1 MLYVDS
7 SALLKHYVQ
16 EVGTDA
22 LKAKLQEHSRYAPG
36 VLISDIGY
44 AEVLATFARRLRE
57 NPLLIGE
64 TNRLGAEFQYDWLF
78 RLTRVELDIGVLGY
92 IHDLVRKHPLRGAD
106 AIHLASALWLRD
118 TLKLDSKMRLA
129 GGPLIFATSDNQL
142 KNAARVVGLDVF
154 DPEETE
160 LTGRP

>member
-1 MLYVDS
+1 VLYVDS

-22 LKAKLQEHSRYAPG
+22 LKAKLQEHSRYTPG

-44 AEVLATFARRLRE
+44 AEVLATLARRLRE
-57 NPLLIGE
+57 TPLLIAE
-64 TNRLGAEFQYDWLF
+64 TKRLEAEFQYDWLF
-78 RLTRVELDIGVLGY
+78 RLTRVELDVGVLGF
-92 IHDLVRKHPLRGAD
+92 IHDLVHKYPLRGAD

-118 TLKLDSKMRLA
+118 TLKLNTNMRLA

-142 KNAARVVGLDVF
+142 KNAARMVGLDVF

-160 LTGRP
+160 LMEEP

>member
-1 MLYVDS
+1 VLYVDS

-22 LKAKLQEHSRYAPG
+22 LKERLQEHSRFTPG

-44 AEVLATFARRLRE
+44 AEILATFARRLRADSSL
-57 NPLLIGE
+57 NAE
-64 TNRLGAEFQYDWLF
+64 TNRLEAEFQYDWLF

-92 IHDLVRKHPLRGAD
+92 IRDLVWKNPLRGAD

-118 TLKLDSKMRLA
+118 TLKLDGKMRLA
-129 GGPLIFATSDNQL
+129 GGPLVFATSDNQL
-142 KNAARVVGLDVF
+142 KNAARIVGLDVF
-154 DPEETE
+154 DPEEME
-160 LTGRP
+160 LTGKS

>member
-16 EVGTDA
+16 EVGSEA
-22 LKAKLQEHSRYAPG
+22 LNAKLQEHSRYTPG

-57 NPLLIGE
+57 TPLLIAE
-64 TNRLGAEFQYDWLF
+64 TKRLEAEFQYDWLF
-78 RLTRVELDIGVLGY
+78 RLTRVELDVGVLGF
-92 IHDLVRKHPLRGAD
+92 IHDLVRKYPLRGAD

-118 TLKLDSKMRLA
+118 TLKLNTNMRLA

-142 KNAARVVGLDVF
+142 KNAARLVGLDVF
-154 DPEETE
+154 DPEATE
-160 LTGRP
+160 LMEQQ

>member
-1 MLYVDS
+1 VLYVDS
-7 SALLKHYVQ
+7 SALLKHYIQ

-22 LKAKLQEHSRYAPG
+22 LKARLQEHSRYTPG

-57 NPLLIGE
+57 NPLLIAE
-64 TNRLGAEFQYDWLF
+64 TKRLEAEFQYDWLF
-78 RLTRVELDIGVLGY
+78 RLTRVELDVGVLGF
-92 IHDLVRKHPLRGAD
+92 IHDLVRKYPLRGAD

-118 TLKLDSKMRLA
+118 TLKLDTKMRLA
-129 GGPLIFATSDNQL
+129 GGPLIFAASDSQL
-142 KNAARVVGLDVF
+142 KNAARNVGLEVF

-160 LTGRP
+160 LAGKP

>member
-16 EVGTDA
+16 ELGTNA
-22 LKAKLQEHSRYAPG
+22 LKARLQEHSRYTPG
-36 VLISDIGY
+36 VLISNIGY

-64 TNRLGAEFQYDWLF
+64 TNRLEAEFQYDWLF
-78 RLTRVELDIGVLGY
+78 RLTRVELDVGVLGY
-92 IHDLVRKHPLRGAD
+92 IHDLVRRNPLRGAD

-142 KNAARVVGLDVF
+142 KNAARTLGLDVF

-160 LTGRP
+160 LTSNP

>member
-1 MLYVDS
+1 VLYVDS
-7 SALLKHYVQ
+7 SALLKHYIR

-22 LKAKLQEHSRYAPG
+22 LKARLQEHSRYTPG

-57 NPLLIGE
+57 NPLLIAE
-64 TNRLGAEFQYDWLF
+64 TTMLEAEFQYDWLF
-78 RLTRVELDIGVLGY
+78 RLTRVELDVGVFGFV
-92 IHDLVRKHPLRGAD
+92 HDLVRKYPLRGAD

-118 TLKLDSKMRLA
+118 TLKLDSKMRFA

-142 KNAARVVGLDVF
+142 KNAARMVGLDVF

-160 LTGRP
+160 LTGQP

>member
-1 MLYVDS
+1 VLYVDS

-16 EVGTDA
+16 EVGSEA
-22 LKAKLQEHSRYAPG
+22 LNTKLQEHSRYTPG

-57 NPLLIGE
+57 TPSLIAE
-64 TNRLGAEFQYDWLF
+64 TKRLEAEFQYDWLF
-78 RLTRVELDIGVLGY
+78 RLTRVELDVGVIGF
-92 IHDLVRKHPLRGAD
+92 IHDLVRKYPLRGAD

-118 TLKLDSKMRLA
+118 TLKLNTNMRLA
-129 GGPLIFATSDNQL
+129 GGPLIFATSDNRL
-142 KNAARVVGLDVF
+142 KNAARLVGLDVF

-160 LTGRP
+160 LKEQP

>member
-1 MLYVDS
+1 VLYVDS

-16 EVGTDA
+16 EVGTVA
-22 LKAKLQEHSRYAPG
+22 LNAKLQEHSRYTPG

-57 NPLLIGE
+57 NSSLVSE
-64 TNRLGAEFQYDWLF
+64 TNRLEAEFQYDWLF
-78 RLTRVELDIGVLGY
+78 RLSRVELDVGVLGY
-92 IHDLVRKHPLRGAD
+92 INELVRRNPLRGAD
-106 AIHLASALWLRD
+106 AIHIASALWLRD
-118 TLKLDSKMRLA
+118 TLKLDSKMRLT

-142 KNAARVVGLDVF
+142 KNAARMVGLDVF

-160 LTGRP
+160 LTDKP